1 MSVKLAD
8 SVAAIGR
15 EAWNALANPAG
26 VDEPHPFTTYEFFE
40 ALEAS
45 GSASARTGWQP
56 CHLILESP
64 PPHGE
69 AIGGGGGRRIP
80 AALLPKEAAGKMRR
94 PEGENITGVLP
105 AYLKNHSQGEY
116 VFDHAWADALERAG
130 GDYYPKLQSGVPFTP
145 VTGPRLLGSGGD
157 MLLKGGVAAVKELG
171 ASSLHITFLTKP
183 EWEAA
188 GRAGYLLR
196 TDRQF
201 HWRNPGYADFEQ
213 FLGEL
218 SSAKRKGVRKERAAV
233 REAGIEFDLLTGSDI
248 TEAHWD
254 QFFDFYQDT
263 GARKWGSPYL
273 TRDFFSRLGQTLSKQ
288 ILLVMARRGPHYIAG
303 ALNLFGGGVLFGRN
317 WGAIEHVP
325 FLHFETC
332 YYQAMDFAIARG
344 FHTVEAGAQG
354 EHKLL
359 RGYMPVE
366 TYSAHHV
373 AHPGL
378 RRAVEDYLARER
390 EAVTE
395 HIEELTQHGPFKKGN

>member
-15 EAWNALANPAG
+15 EAWNGLANPAG
-26 VDEPHPFTTYEFFE
+26 EAEPHPFTTFEFFE

-45 GSASARTGWQP
+45 GSAAARTGWQP
-56 CHLILESP
+56 AHLVLE
-64 PPHGE
+64 
-69 AIGGGGGRRIP
+69 
-80 AALLPKEAAGKMRR
+80 
-94 PEGENITGVLP
+94 ENGVVRGVLP

-145 VTGPRLLGSGGD
+145 VTGPRLLGSGGET
-157 MLLKGGVAAVKELG
+157 LLKAGVAAVKELG

-188 GRAGYLLR
+188 GRLGYLLR

-213 FLGEL
+213 FLGKL

-254 QFFDFYQDT
+254 EFFQFYQDT
-263 GARKWGSPYL
+263 GSRKWGSPYL

-359 RGYMPVE
+359 RGYMPEE

-378 RRAVEDYLARER
+378 RGAVEDYLARER
-390 EAVTE
+390 EAVTD
-395 HIEELTQHGPFKKGN
+395 HIEELAQHGPFKTGN